1 MDFVHLRDYV
11 SKKGVSL
18 LELSKRLD
26 VTRNCLRNYASKG
39 KPAALIANV
48 GSYSVFLVQ
57 RSRSGKLSGRVTSLV
72 TFSDYLEQCRG
83 VKTTAALCLRT
94 SRDTVDKYAV
104 NSRDVY
110 VGAFEC
116 GGERLFTPPAKG
128 GLKKGQNSWQ

>member
-11 SKKGVSL
+11 SKEGVSL

-26 VTRNCLRNYASKG
+26 VTRNCLRNYDSNG
-39 KPAALIANV
+39 KPTALIADVN
-48 GSYSVFLVQ
+48 GDSVFLVQ
-57 RSRSGKLSGRVTSLV
+57 RSRSGKLSGRVTRLV
-72 TFSDYLEQCRG
+72 TFSDYLAQCRG

-104 NSRDVY
+104 NGRDVY

-116 GGERLFTPPAKG
+116 GSERLFTPPAKG
-128 GLKKGQNSWQ
+128 GFNKGRNSWQ